1 MDTAVLIK
9 EIFEVCIIPLLGVLT
24 SFLIVYINKKKEAL
38 KLQAK
43 DDTQR
48 KYLDLLA
55 DAISDSVLA
64 VQQTYVDSL
73 KQSGSFDAEAQ
84 KKAFSDACTNVMT
97 VLNAEAQTILTELVG
112 DLNTYIAIKIEAQ
125 VKANK
130 LLPVA

>member
-84 KKAFSDACTNVMT
+84 KKAFQDACTNVMT